1 MDFKNKTALI
11 TGASSGIGAAF
22 ARELAGK
29 GANLILVARRLDRL
43 NKLSAELSEK
53 YGVRVE
59 VIGLDLTGDS
69 SVSSLKRKVD
79 DLGVEVDLLVNNA
92 GFATSGGFEA
102 ENLSRALNE
111 IDLNVKALVSLTH
124 AFIPGMLSRNDGAV
138 INVASTAAFQPVP
151 TMAVYGATKAFV
163 LSFSEALWAE
173 FEDRGV
179 RVLALCP
186 GGTETEFFEVA
197 GSQGTGSERQSP
209 DRVAKV
215 AIAELSGKKM
225 KPSVVSGSRNKV
237 LAFMPRL
244 VSRAMMS
251 KLAKKAMTQTQEA

>member
-1 MDFKNKTALI
+1 MDLQGKTALI

-22 ARELAGK
+22 ARELAAK

-43 NKLSAELSEK
+43 NKLSAELTEK
-53 YGVRVE
+53 HGVKVD
-59 VIGLDLTGDS
+59 VIGLDLLSDS
-69 SVSSLKRKVD
+69 SVASLEAQVKKQ
-79 DLGVEVDLLVNNA
+79 GIEVDLLINNA
-92 GFATSGGFEA
+92 GFATSGGFETEDLA
-102 ENLSRALNE
+102 KALNE

-124 AFIPGMLSRNDGAV
+124 AFIPGMLSRNHGAV

-173 FEDRGV
+173 FEDRGI

-186 GGTETEFFEVA
+186 GGTDTEFFEVA
-197 GSQGTGSERQSP
+197 GSQGTGSKRESP
-209 DRVAKV
+209 DQVARVA
-215 AIAELSGKKM
+215 ITELSAKKM
-225 KPSVVSGSRNKV
+225 KPSVVSGSRNRV

-244 VSRAMMS
+244 VSRAFMS
-251 KLAKKAMTQTQEA
+251 KLSKKAMTSN

>member
-1 MDFKNKTALI
+1 MDLKNKTALI

-22 ARELAGK
+22 ARELAGN
-29 GANLILVARRLDRL
+29 GANLILIARRIDRL
-43 NKLSAELSEK
+43 NQLSAELSERH
-53 YGVRVE
+53 GVRVA
-59 VIGLDLTGDS
+59 VIGLDLTGDA
-69 SVSSLKRKVD
+69 SVSAIKSKVE
-79 DLGVEVDLLVNNA
+79 DLGIEVDLLVNNA
-92 GFATSGGFEA
+92 GFATSGGFET
-102 ENLSRALNE
+102 EDLSKALNE

-124 AFIPGMLSRNDGAV
+124 AFLPTMLKKRYGAV

-197 GSQGTGSERQSP
+197 GSKGTGSKRETADQ
-209 DRVAKV
+209 VVKV
-215 AIAELSGKKM
+215 ALAELSSKVM

-237 LAFMPRL
+237 LAFVPRI
-244 VSRAMMS
+244 VSRAVMS
-251 KLAKKAMTQTQEA
+251 KLSRKAMTRN

>member
-1 MDFKNKTALI
+1 MGFKNKTALI
-11 TGASSGIGAAF
+11 TGASSGIGEAF

-53 YGVRVE
+53 YGVRVS

-69 SVSSLKRKVD
+69 AVSTLRSKVD
-79 DLGVEVDLLVNNA
+79 DLGIEVDLLVNNA
-92 GFATSGGFEA
+92 GFATSGSFET
-102 ENLSRALNE
+102 EDLEKALNE
-111 IDLNVKALVSLTH
+111 IDLNVKAVVSLTH
-124 AFIPGMLSRNDGAV
+124 AFIPGMLNRNHGAV

-173 FEDRGV
+173 FEDSGV

-186 GGTETEFFEVA
+186 GGTDTEFFEVA
-197 GSQGTGSERQSP
+197 GSQGTGSKRETASQ
-209 DRVAKV
+209 VVKV
-215 AIAELSGKKM
+215 ALAELSSKSM
-225 KPSVVSGSRNKV
+225 KPSIVSGSRNKV
-237 LAFMPRL
+237 LAFMPRI
-244 VSRAMMS
+244 VSRAVMS
-251 KLAKKAMTQTQEA
+251 NLSKKAMTRN